1 MSHNKRLASLF
12 STRTRTPRGPR
23 APGVFCF
30 FCRSRFCVN
39 SERCFCWIV
48 FFGADCHC
56 VVLKFTFGWRRW
68 GKTRN
73 VFVSQMLTTF
83 LYRDIACRNNE
94 DSYFLCCL
102 IQWWECYCREILALQ
117 LCFTTN
123 FVSKWEVFRWWCLT
137 NPKVTSKLVK
147 YSWWFVGRKQ
157 KCRCFVGVWW
167 RYLGGCQNPGPQ
179 WVKQSMHFYEG
190 TPINL
195 LCPPVSVFR
204 TLGRA

>member
-102 IQWWECYCREILALQ
+102 IQWWECYCRKMLVLQ

-123 FVSKWEVFRWWCLT
+123 FFSKWKVFRWWCLT
-137 NPKVTSKLVK
+137 NPKVTSKLVN
-147 YSWWFVGRKQ
+147 YCWWF
-157 KCRCFVGVWW
+157 
-167 RYLGGCQNPGPQ
+167 
-179 WVKQSMHFYEG
+179 
-190 TPINL
+190 
-195 LCPPVSVFR
+195 
-204 TLGRA
+204 LGRTQKYAAVL